1 MPPLALRPRRV
12 GEILDAAIK
21 LYLGNARV
29 LMSSAVAIVVPL
41 QILSGIVMLSAYSD
55 GRDIN
60 TGFGSL
66 GTTLT
71 PAEAHARLG
80 ATAINEVASI
90 IGSAF
95 VLAACV
101 KALSDAYLG
110 QSPTAGG
117 SLRFGLRRLLPLVAL
132 ELVYVIGQ
140 LFGFVALI
148 IPGIWL
154 YGAWAVRVPALVV
167 EGAGPFRSLGR
178 SRRLVKGR
186 WWPVAGVLLVATLM
200 VGLLGSVIAGALAA
214 LAIANGNPSVLFAVT
229 ISVLSAIVSGVLLQ
243 PFSAAVVTVLY
254 YDLRIRKEG
263 YDLELLADQLGLQ
276 AAGLPP
282 RPDAGLQAPGGG
294 FQGPVGPEHVGQP
307 GGPPYWPPPPGW
319 RPTD

>member
-29 LMSSAVAIVVPL
+29 LMSSAAVIVVPIQFL
-41 QILSGIVMLSAYSD
+41 AGVVMLSAYSD
-55 GRDIN
+55 GRDVS
-60 TGFGSL
+60 TGFVSI

-80 ATAINEVASI
+80 ASLINDATSW
-90 IGSAF
+90 IGGAF

-117 SLRFGLRRLLPLVAL
+117 SLRFGLRRVLPL
-132 ELVYVIGQ
+132 LVLTVVYGIGQ
-140 LFGFVALI
+140 VLGFVVLI

-154 YGAWAVRVPALVV
+154 FGIWSVRVPALVI
-167 EGAGPFRSLGR
+167 ERAGPIKSLRRSY
-178 SRRLVKGR
+178 RLVKGR
-186 WWPVAGVLLVATLM
+186 WWPVAGVLVVSSLM
-200 VGLLGSVIAGALAA
+200 VFVLAGLIEAA
-214 LAIANGNPSVLFAVT
+214 LGAIALSSGNPSVLLAVT
-229 ISVLSAIVSGVLLQ
+229 ISVLIAIVSGVLVQ
-243 PFSAAVVTVLY
+243 PFSASVVTVLY

-263 YDLELLADQLGLQ
+263 YDLELLADQLGLEP
-276 AAGLPP
+276 AGLP
-282 RPDAGLQAPGGG
+282 AQADEG
-294 FQGPVGPEHVGQP
+294 FRGPVGPGDVGQP

-319 RPTD
+319 RPAG

>member
-1 MPPLALRPRRV
+1 MPYCPAHMAAPALRPRRV

-29 LMSSAVAIVVPL
+29 LMSSAAAIVVPL

-55 GRDIN
+55 GRDIS
-60 TGFGSL
+60 TGFSGF
-66 GTTLT
+66 GATIT

-80 ATAINEVASI
+80 ASAINEVTTLV
-90 IGSAF
+90 GSAF
-95 VLAACV
+95 VVAACV

-110 QSPTAGG
+110 QSPTARG
-117 SLRFGLRRLLPLVAL
+117 SLRFGLRRLLPLLAL
-132 ELVYVIGQ
+132 EIVYGIGQ
-140 LFGFVALI
+140 VLGFVALI

-154 YGAWAVRVPALVV
+154 FAAWSVRVPALVI
-167 EGAGPFRSLGR
+167 EGTGPFRSLGR

-186 WWPVAGVLLVATLM
+186 WWPTAGVLLVATVM
-200 VGLLGSVIAGALAA
+200 VGVIGTVIGGGLAA
-214 LAIANGNPSVLFAVT
+214 AAIANGNPSVLFAVV
-229 ISVLSAIVSGVLLQ
+229 ISVLSAIVSGVVLQ

-263 YDLELLADQLGLQ
+263 YDLELLADQLGLPT
-276 AAGLPP
+276 AGLPP
-282 RPDAGLQAPGGG
+282 RPDQG

-319 RPTD
+319 RPAD

>member
-110 QSPTAGG
+110 QSPTAAG

-294 FQGPVGPEHVGQP
+294 FQGPVGPEH
-307 GGPPYWPPPPGW
+307 WPPPPGW